1 MRFAEMSSGM
11 NAKLL
16 SIACLAAVLC
26 AIHPALAQVGADV
39 ALVNQLAGDV
49 LYVGSGGK
57 ENKAQAFMRV
67 RQGDRFTVSA
77 GGLLRIVYL
86 QGGRQESWKGPA
98 SFVAGLAQSETVS
111 GTGPQ
116 VALLPA
122 AVPQKIARVPELL
135 QSARLGGV
143 TVRGGSRARPP
154 LSAQDEAD
162 VAEARAIYKQMR
174 ATAAPDDVTPELY
187 LISVLQDYSLY
198 DELRPVA
205 QDMRRRQPDNT
216 GVRDLASWIDSRAA
230 QTPK

>member
-1 MRFAEMSSGM
+1 MI
-11 NAKLL
+11 AKPL
-16 SIACLAAVLC
+16 SIVSLAVALC

-49 LYVGSGGK
+49 TYVGSSGK

-67 RQGDRFTVSA
+67 RQGDRFSVSA
-77 GGLLRIVYL
+77 GSLLRIVYL

-98 SFVAGLAQSETVS
+98 SFLAGLGQSETVS
-111 GTGPQ
+111 GAGPQ

-143 TVRGGSRARPP
+143 TVRGGPRARPP

-162 VAEARAIYKQMR
+162 VAEARATYKQMR

-205 QDMRRRQPDNT
+205 QDMRRRQPDNA
-216 GVRDLASWIDSRAA
+216 GVQDLAGWIESRAT